1 MAKIVQ
7 NRCLHKP
14 ENGRSLDKLAQLSPL
29 PENGLKILTKRA
41 KAKYFTNAYT
51 RPLAALKSPLQ
62 KSYNNTTYG
71 CSNELKQSENTLT
84 GNYCNNRWCVVCNR
98 IRTAKMINGY
108 KEPLDNLKD
117 KYFVTLTIPNVPE
130 NQLKESIQG
139 MIYNFQKI
147 RKCFHKHKIP
157 FVGLRKLECTY
168 NPRRN
173 DFHPHFHI
181 LVDGKQAAE
190 RLISEWLQRY
200 TQAKRISQ
208 DLRKADEGAI
218 LEMFKYFSKIV
229 TNKVVYVAALDT
241 IFQAMYKL
249 RVYQP
254 FGIRKVSEDIENIDS
269 QVIKDLKTQE
279 TVWNWIENDW
289 VDMNSGELLTGY
301 TPDKLMKTIT
311 ENIIS

>member
-1 MAKIVQ
+1 
-7 NRCLHKP
+7 
-14 ENGRSLDKLAQLSPL
+14 
-29 PENGLKILTKRA
+29 
-41 KAKYFTNAYT
+41 
-51 RPLAALKSPLQ
+51 
-62 KSYNNTTYG
+62 
-71 CSNELKQSENTLT
+71 
-84 GNYCNNRWCVVCNR
+84 
-98 IRTAKMINGY
+98 
-108 KEPLDNLKD
+108 
-117 KYFVTLTIPNVPE
+117 LTIPNVPE